1 MARKKENIPTIERN
15 TIIDYINRD
24 IVNVKED
31 VHTLSKIV
39 RDGNGHP
46 SLMQQV
52 ATLNND
58 IEHLRAEIDGR
69 FNETRDLLEVHY
81 EELHNSVSKCTAR
94 HNEEKKMDWQF
105 KTAVWVSLIGSI
117 TSLLM
122 HFFGK

>member
-1 MARKKENIPTIERN
+1 MPAKKSTPERN
-15 TIIDYINRD
+15 TVIDYINRD

-31 VHTLSKIV
+31 LANISKIV

-58 IEHLRAEIDGR
+58 VAHLRAEIDSR
-69 FNETRDLLEVHY
+69 FNETRDLMEVY
-81 EELHNSVSKCTAR
+81 HNEMHTTISKCDTKHQKQQGLHWHMQTAI
-94 HNEEKKMDWQF
+94 
-105 KTAVWVSLIGSI
+105 WVALISSV
-117 TSLLM
+117 TDLLI

>member
-24 IVNVKED
+24 IVNVKEE

-58 IEHLRAEIDGR
+58 IAHLRAEIDGR

>member
-1 MARKKENIPTIERN
+1 MPSKKITSDRNIA
-15 TIIDYINRD
+15 IDYINRD

-31 VHTLSKIV
+31 LANISKIV

-58 IEHLRAEIDGR
+58 VTHLRAEVDSR
-69 FNETRDLLEVHY
+69 FNETRDLMEVY
-81 EELHNSVSKCTAR
+81 
-94 HNEEKKMDWQF
+94 HNEMYSAINKCDAKHAKQQGLHWHMQ
-105 KTAVWVSLIGSI
+105 TAIWVALISSV
-117 TSLLM
+117 TDLLI

>member
-1 MARKKENIPTIERN
+1 MPSRKTPERN
-15 TIIDYINRD
+15 TAIDYINRD

-31 VHTLSKIV
+31 LANISKIV

-58 IEHLRAEIDGR
+58 IIHLRAEMDSR
-69 FNETRDLLEVHY
+69 FNETRDLMEVY
-81 EELHNSVSKCTAR
+81 
-94 HNEEKKMDWQF
+94 HNEIY
-105 KTAVWVSLIGSI
+105 TAVNKCDAKHQKQQGLHWHMQTAIWVALISSV
-117 TSLLM
+117 TSLLI

>member
-1 MARKKENIPTIERN
+1 
-15 TIIDYINRD
+15 
-24 IVNVKED
+24 
-31 VHTLSKIV
+31 
-39 RDGNGHP
+39 
-46 SLMQQV
+46 MQQV

-58 IEHLRAEIDGR
+58 IAHLRAEIDGR

-81 EELHNSVSKCTAR
+81 EELHNSVSKCTVR

>member
-1 MARKKENIPTIERN
+1 MARKKENTPTIERN

-31 VHTLSKIV
+31 VQTLSKIV

-52 ATLNND
+52 ATLNSD

>member
-1 MARKKENIPTIERN
+1 MPAKRQSERN
-15 TIIDYINRD
+15 TAIDYINRD
-24 IVNVKED
+24 IVNVKEEL
-31 VHTLSKIV
+31 HTLSKII

-52 ATLNND
+52 ATINND
-58 IEHLRAEIDGR
+58 IEHLHAEIDGR

-81 EELHNSVSKCTAR
+81 QELNSLITKCNAKHR
-94 HNEEKKMDWQF
+94 EDKKMDWQF

>member
-1 MARKKENIPTIERN
+1 MPAKKTPERN
-15 TIIDYINRD
+15 TAIDYINRD

-31 VHTLSKIV
+31 LANISKIV

-58 IEHLRAEIDGR
+58 IMHLRADMDSR
-69 FNETRDLLEVHY
+69 FNETRDLMEVY
-81 EELHNSVSKCTAR
+81 
-94 HNEEKKMDWQF
+94 HNEIYTTVNKCDAKHQKQQGLHWHMQ
-105 KTAVWVSLIGSI
+105 TAIWVALISSV
-117 TSLLM
+117 TDLLI

>member
-1 MARKKENIPTIERN
+1 MSPVKKTSTSERN
-15 TIIDYINRD
+15 TAIDYINRD

-31 VHTLSKIV
+31 INTLSKIV

-52 ATLNND
+52 ATISND
-58 IEHLRAEIDGR
+58 ITHLRAEIDGR
-69 FNETRDLLEVHY
+69 FHETRDLLETQY
-81 EELHNSVSKCTAR
+81 RELHSSVTKCTAK
-94 HNEEKKMDWQF
+94 HNEEKKLDWQF

>member
-1 MARKKENIPTIERN
+1 MATKKSVTDRN
-15 TIIDYINRD
+15 TAIDYINRD

-31 VHTLSKIV
+31 LANISKIV

-58 IEHLRAEIDGR
+58 LTHLRTEMDSR
-69 FNETRDLLEVHY
+69 FNETRDLMEVY
-81 EELHNSVSKCTAR
+81 
-94 HNEEKKMDWQF
+94 HNEMYSAINKCDAKHQKQQGLHWHMQ
-105 KTAVWVSLIGSI
+105 TAIWVALISSV
-117 TSLLM
+117 TDLLI

>member
-1 MARKKENIPTIERN
+1 MALRKTSDRN
-15 TIIDYINRD
+15 TAIDYINRD

-31 VHTLSKIV
+31 LANISKIV

-58 IEHLRAEIDGR
+58 VTHLRAEVDSR
-69 FNETRDLLEVHY
+69 FNETRDLMEVY
-81 EELHNSVSKCTAR
+81 
-94 HNEEKKMDWQF
+94 HNEMYSAINKCDAKHAKQQGLHWHMQ
-105 KTAVWVSLIGSI
+105 TAIWVALISSV
-117 TSLLM
+117 TDLLI

>member
-1 MARKKENIPTIERN
+1 MPSKKITSDRNIA
-15 TIIDYINRD
+15 IDYINRD

-31 VHTLSKIV
+31 LANISKIV

-58 IEHLRAEIDGR
+58 VTHLRAEVDSR
-69 FNETRDLLEVHY
+69 FNETRDLMEVYYNEMYSAINKCDAKHAKQQG
-81 EELHNSVSKCTAR
+81 LHWHMQTAIWVALISSVT
-94 HNEEKKMDWQF
+94 DL
-105 KTAVWVSLIGSI
+105 LI
-117 TSLLM
+117 

>member
-1 MARKKENIPTIERN
+1 VARKKENIPTIERN

-31 VHTLSKIV
+31 VQTLSKIV

-52 ATLNND
+52 ATLNSD